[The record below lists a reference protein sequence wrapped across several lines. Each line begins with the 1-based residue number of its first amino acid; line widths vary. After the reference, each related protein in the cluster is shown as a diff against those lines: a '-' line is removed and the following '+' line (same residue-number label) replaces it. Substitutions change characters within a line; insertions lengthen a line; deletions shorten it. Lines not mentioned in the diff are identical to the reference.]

1 MGFLKVNGTID
12 LDQFWPEKES
22 DGDTI
27 HVIIEETFLFQPNPN
42 QPFQETSAFDNA
54 EIGHRA
60 VLHVDHGSGAKS
72 ITVRVEGID
81 APNCIIAHKL
91 LRT

>member
-27 HVIIEETFLFQPNPN
+27 HVIIEETFLFQPYPN